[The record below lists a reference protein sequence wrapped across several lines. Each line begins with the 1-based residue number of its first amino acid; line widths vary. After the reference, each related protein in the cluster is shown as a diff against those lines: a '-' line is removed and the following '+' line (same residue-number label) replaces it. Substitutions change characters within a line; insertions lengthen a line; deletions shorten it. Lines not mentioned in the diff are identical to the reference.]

1 MKPFF
6 LSIILSICFLFSFS
20 QEQWVLKEQE
30 DGIRVYTRK
39 TRKSS
44 VKEFK
49 AITVFQASI
58 QSVIDKITDAEGLKH
73 WNYKTT
79 ESRLIERVSD
89 KEFIIYMYNNFP
101 WPVKDR
107 DHISKLTLS
116 KIDSSSV
123 RIDISSL
130 PNRLPKIEGVIRIE
144 EFSGYWLI
152 EKTVNGIQV
161 TQQMYGEPKGRVPSL
176 IINATLAKAPLYSFK
191 RLRDEFK

>member
-30 DGIRVYTRK
+30 NGIRVYTRK